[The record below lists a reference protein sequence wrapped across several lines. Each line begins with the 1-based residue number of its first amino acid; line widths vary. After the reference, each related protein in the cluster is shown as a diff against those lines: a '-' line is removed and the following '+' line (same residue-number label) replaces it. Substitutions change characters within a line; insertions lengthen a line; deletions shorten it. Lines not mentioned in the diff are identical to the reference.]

1 MRKITDPQ
9 MAHSLVQ
16 DLVHHDQTR
25 ANKRIKVSGMVS
37 GNAPF
42 DADTLKKTGQ
52 AHRCNVNFREGEG
65 IINAR
70 NTSFFELFLD
80 GRDIIQCELK
90 DSHIYMGRAS
100 YWESIVTGEM
110 KRCIKSW
117 NGFNFEM
124 MQLANSMNLHGDAF
138 PMFGHNNSWKF
149 RTFKTGEVLFPKNTK
164 ASVDYI
170 DCAVVLDTMTIPE
183 LHQYINNN
191 KASEMGWNKPIIKEI
206 IENSVK
212 KNAYD
217 TIDWEELQRD
227 IENNALAYEH
237 VLTSE
242 IKVAH
247 ILVRENDGMISH
259 YIQER
264 GKQADFIY
272 ECMDAY
278 ESIEEIFIPFIC
290 NIGNGYYHGVKGVG
304 HRIYPSVVINN
315 RFLCRAVDG
324 AMDSA
329 SMIVAFKDGTG
340 RKGKTLRLGNQIILP
355 PGAGLETNNL
365 SQNLNGITQMYGLLS
380 QVNQSSVGVKRPG
393 LGNIAKADTQN
404 YTARSANMQVMEEM
418 ELEKIDVALYYAQV
432 DMLYRQMGKRILQG
446 KDKDA
451 KTFRKRCVDQGVPK
465 ELLSDIDAW
474 DFKAPRGIGSGSHV
488 MKNITTQDMLSIA
501 PYLPEMGKRAV
512 IEDFIEARG
521 GAESVNRYYPPF
533 EASNMPTKSS
543 QIANLENNDL
553 IEGKRSIVSVDDMHV
568 KHLETHMPYAMQQAD
583 RVLKNPQPEFIQE
596 AMKAAPVF
604 IEHVSNHLGF
614 IKGDKLHAKDF
625 KKYSQALKQLMKL
638 VDEIQK
644 IASKL
649 AKDQENRARAEQEQ
663 LQAMAERGD
672 QTEMQKKLMEI
683 KAEQEFK
690 ILKEQHNHE
699 VRVAKAK
706 HGMEIAEA
714 KAMNEMRLQQ
724 LKTANELKED

>member
-1 MRKITDPQ
+1 MRKITDPH

-16 DLVHHDQTR
+16 DLINHDQTR

-42 DADTLKKTGQ
+42 DGDTLKKTGQ

-80 GRDIIQCELK
+80 GRDIIQCQLK
-90 DSHIYMGRAS
+90 DVAQYMGRGTF
-100 YWESIVTGEM
+100 WEQIVTTEM

-138 PMFGHNNSWKF
+138 PMFGHNDSWKF

-183 LHQYINNN
+183 LYQYLGNTS
-191 KASEMGWNKPIIKEI
+191 ATQMGWNKSIIKEL

-217 TIDWEELQRD
+217 TTDWEELQRD

-278 ESIEEIFIPFIC
+278 ESIEEIFVPFIC

-304 HRIYPSVVINN
+304 ARIYPSVVINN

-329 SMIVAFKDGTG
+329 SMVVAFKDGTN

-355 PGAGLETNNL
+355 PGAGLESNNL

-418 ELEKIDVALYYAQV
+418 ELEKMDIALYYSQV
-432 DMLYRQMGKRILQG
+432 DMLYSQMGLRILKA
-446 KDKDA
+446 KDKQSKDF
-451 KTFRKRCVDQGVPK
+451 KKRCIEQGVPK
-465 ELLSDIDAW
+465 ELLTDYDAW
-474 DFKAPRGIGSGSHV
+474 EFRAPRGVGSGSHV

-501 PYLPEMGKRAV
+501 PYLPELGKRAV

-533 EASNMPTKSS
+533 EGAKMPTKSS
-543 QIANLENNDL
+543 QIANLENNDM
-553 IEGKRSIVSVDDMHV
+553 IEGKKSIVSVDDMHS
-568 KHLETHMPYAMQQAD
+568 KHLETHMPYALQQASA
-583 RVLKNPQPEFIQE
+583 VLKNPKPEFVQE
-596 AMKAAPVF
+596 VMKAAPAF
-604 IEHVSNHLGF
+604 IEHISNHLGF

-625 KKYSQALKQLMKL
+625 KQYSQQLKQLM
-638 VDEIQK
+638 EIVEQVQK
-644 IASKL
+644 IASAMMKE
-649 AKDQENRARAEQEQ
+649 QENKQKAQQKQMQEIAQ
-663 LQAMAERGD
+663 RGD

-714 KAMNEMRLQQ
+714 KAMNEIQLQQ
-724 LKTANELKED
+724 LKASNELKEN